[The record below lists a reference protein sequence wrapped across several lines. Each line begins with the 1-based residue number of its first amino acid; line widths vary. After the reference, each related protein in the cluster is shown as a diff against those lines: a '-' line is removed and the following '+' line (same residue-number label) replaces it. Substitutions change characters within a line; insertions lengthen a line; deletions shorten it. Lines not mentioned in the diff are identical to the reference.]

1 MNSAM
6 NNGALSLSTLVED
19 GNTTIDGDDTD
30 TDLGDSPCPPPTK
43 TVMLM
48 KAKKLGARG
57 MVRSETY
64 GPSRM
69 NY

>member
-1 MNSAM
+1 MGS
-6 NNGALSLSTLVED
+6 GVLPLSTLVED
-19 GNTTIDGDDTD
+19 GNVMLDADDTD
-30 TDLGDSPCPPPTK
+30 TDLGDSPCPPPSK
-43 TVMLM
+43 AGMMM
-48 KAKKLGARG
+48 KGKKIGARG